1 MLVHWKAVLKSFNI
15 SEKHLKNIQEIPIYL
30 IDTQVELSQLKDKLN
45 AISAGILTLGDV
57 INLNKQFRKGEL
69 ASFFMIMEVYG
80 HNAVTM
86 YTKGNFGAN
95 RKEKIKEIVGG

>member
-1 MLVHWKAVLKSFNI
+1 MLKSFNL
-15 SEKHLKNIQEIPIYL
+15 SEKHLKNSQEIPIYL

-69 ASFFMIMEVYG
+69 ANFFMIMEVYG
-80 HNAVTM
+80 YNALTM
-86 YTKGNFGAN
+86 YSKGNFGAN
-95 RKEKIKEIVGG
+95 RKEKIKEIAGG